1 MTSPFLLSDDV
12 RAALQE
18 RRPVVALET
27 SVLAQGLPAPRNL
40 ELAVDLDLRI
50 RAEGAVPAWTA
61 VDGGAIRVGL
71 SRERL
76 EAISAP
82 GARVAKV
89 ARRDYPAA
97 LASGGMGA
105 TTVSATLWAAAALGI
120 EVMATGGIGGVHP
133 RTGDVSADLL
143 EIARLPGMVVCA
155 GPKSIVDPVATLER
169 LEELGVLVAGYG
181 CDRLPFFLARDAG
194 LPLEHRVDTPAE
206 AARLARARAQLGV
219 ESAILL
225 CNPIAAEH
233 ALDPAAVAE
242 AVAECERRAAARGV
256 AGKAVTPF
264 LLSCLAE
271 VTGGR
276 SLAANLAL
284 LRANATVAAQI
295 AATLG
300 SAQAGSTITAVP

>member
-1 MTSPFLLSDDV
+1 MSQPFHLSDEV
-12 RAALQE
+12 RVALQE
-18 RRPVVALET
+18 RQPIVALET
-27 SVLAQGLPAPRNL
+27 SVLAQGLPSPRNL

-61 VDGGAIRVGL
+61 VHEGAIRVGL
-71 SRERL
+71 SRALL

-133 RTGDVSADLL
+133 HTGDVSADLL
-143 EIARLPGMVVCA
+143 EMARLPGLVVCA

-169 LEELGVLVAGYG
+169 LEELGVLVVGYG
-181 CDRLPFFLARDAG
+181 CDTLPFFLARDAG

-206 AARLARARAQLGV
+206 AARVARARVRLGV
-219 ESAILL
+219 ESAVLL
-225 CNPIAAEH
+225 CNPIHADH
-233 ALDPAAVAE
+233 ALDAATVQD

-256 AGKAVTPF
+256 TGKTVTPF

-271 VTGGR
+271 VTRGA
-276 SLAANLAL
+276 SLKANLEL
-284 LRANATVAAQI
+284 LRANATVAALV
-295 AATLG
+295 AAELCRD
-300 SAQAGSTITAVP
+300 